1 MSKIIIIEHHIIKV
15 LTPSLLREVT
25 ESLIDPE
32 NTLASWSFEDN
43 SEGAICRFIGIECWH
58 PYESKVLNI
67 RLADMGLEAEFPLL
81 TGLDLSNNTF
91 NGTLPSNISRFLEFV
106 VNLDLSSNQ
115 FSREIPVGFANCT
128 YLNNLN
134 LDSNQFTA
142 QIPPQIGQLS
152 RIKLF
157 SVSNNKLNGPVP
169 NFSGN
174 TSVTKDNYANNA
186 GLCGGCHP

>member
-1 MSKIIIIEHHIIKV
+1 MAPNHRALVAIIV
-15 LTPSLLREVT
+15 MFFLL
-25 ESLIDPE
+25 L
-32 NTLASWSFEDN
+32 
-43 SEGAICRFIGIECWH
+43 
-58 PYESKVLNI
+58 LNI
-67 RLADMGLEAEFPLL
+67 SHCASIQTDIDCLRGAEPH
-81 TGLDLSNNTF
+81 GLDLSNNMF

-115 FSREIPVGFANCT
+115 FSGEIPVGFANCT

-134 LDSNQFTA
+134 LDSNQFTG
-142 QIPPQIGQLS
+142 QIPPLIGQVS

-157 SVSNNKLNGPVP
+157 SVANNKLNGPVP

-186 GLCGGCHP
+186 GLCGGPLPPCQAASKRKTWVLLGDVIRKYAFEPH